1 MSQTRQ
7 KMAHIYSKL
16 NGFKIYPLKWFPS
29 SINKASFQIN
39 CYQNRLSQFS
49 WFSLTRYSIWLTLL
63 LTSDQLIVSGPAC
76 FLLYGFWACVIRLS
90 SFVFSNQ
97 RRKPAS
103 KVRILSNWFFGLG
116 KAHTQYVP
124 SQRIMIK
131 LSLASLNGNEPL
143 RLKCFWYLRVSS
155 SLSFILEEL

>member
-1 MSQTRQ
+1 MSQTSTKSRSYLFELLQ
-7 KMAHIYSKL
+7 NIYL
-16 NGFKIYPLKWFPS
+16 VKWFPS
-29 SINKASFQIN
+29 SINRASFQTN
-39 CYQNRLSQFS
+39 CYRNRLSQFS

-63 LTSDQLIVSGPAC
+63 LTSAQPIIGPAC
-76 FLLYGFWACVIRLS
+76 FPLYGFWACVIRLS

-143 RLKCFWYLRVSS
+143 KLKCFLV
-155 SLSFILEEL
+155 I